1 MKKADVEHVVP
12 LPTMCVAFLDD
23 AKRHIDD
30 SVFIFPRR
38 MLEKPISD
46 MALGTILLPKQ
57 RHRHAAPLHL
67 GVNSRPVGLNAR
79 RSLDGTADG
88 YNC

>member
-1 MKKADVEHVVP
+1 
-12 LPTMCVAFLDD
+12 
-23 AKRHIDD
+23 
-30 SVFIFPRR
+30 